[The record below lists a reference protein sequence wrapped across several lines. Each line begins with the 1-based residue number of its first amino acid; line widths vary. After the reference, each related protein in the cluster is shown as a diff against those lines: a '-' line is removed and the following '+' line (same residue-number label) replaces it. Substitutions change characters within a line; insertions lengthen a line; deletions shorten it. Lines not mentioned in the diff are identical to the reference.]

1 MFMTV
6 DIEKYKHLIFNG
18 ELPSGYE
25 LKPLYNDGL
34 RYFFMAEGT
43 VEDTLKKRY
52 PIIVL
57 LDNGLLVF
65 SVGGYVAKST
75 ALRVAERENKLYIG
89 EGMVHSGI
97 RAC

>member
-43 VEDTLKKRY
+43 VEDT
-52 PIIVL
+52 
-57 LDNGLLVF
+57 
-65 SVGGYVAKST
+65 
-75 ALRVAERENKLYIG
+75 
-89 EGMVHSGI
+89 
-97 RAC
+97 

>member
-18 ELPSGYE
+18 ELPSRYE

-43 VEDTLKKRY
+43 VEDT
-52 PIIVL
+52 
-57 LDNGLLVF
+57 
-65 SVGGYVAKST
+65 
-75 ALRVAERENKLYIG
+75 
-89 EGMVHSGI
+89 
-97 RAC
+97 